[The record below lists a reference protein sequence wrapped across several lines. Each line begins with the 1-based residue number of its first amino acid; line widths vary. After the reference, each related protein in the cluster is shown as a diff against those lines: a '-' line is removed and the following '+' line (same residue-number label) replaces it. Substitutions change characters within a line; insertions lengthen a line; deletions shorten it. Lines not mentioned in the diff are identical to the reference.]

1 MNATARIGNTSPTRM
16 MALCL
21 AFAFLASSCGGG
33 NSSPD
38 SSSTPTSQTA
48 TLVVVVAG
56 VTETLSVSLDGE
68 VLVQSLTQSS
78 TGPLV
83 VASGQH
89 QLLVQSP
96 TGPIGDPHQTPFGL
110 DLAAASH
117 TTVYFGPNC
126 VFGGSA
132 FTFTDDTTPASG
144 SMAKLRIVN
153 GTCGFQPIN
162 IYVVPFGS
170 SPTGDPQISNIVG
183 QNKPTYMTFAPG
195 NYDVFFV
202 TAQTTGGPPPM
213 VLYHTGS
220 LPLAA
225 NQNRSL
231 YVYGC
236 SSSIT
241 SGSSSGESC
250 PAGYASTTVADLN

>member
-1 MNATARIGNTSPTRM
+1 MRTTKIKLAPAKLMG
-16 MALCL
+16 LCL
-21 AFAFLASSCGGG
+21 ALGLLGSSCGGG

-38 SSSTPTSQTA
+38 SSSTPPTSQTA
-48 TLVVVVAG
+48 TLVVVVG
-56 VTETLSVSLDGE
+56 EVTEPLSVSLDGQ

-96 TGPIGDPHQTPFGL
+96 TGPIGDPHQTPLPL
-110 DLAAASH
+110 DLAPASH

-126 VFGGSA
+126 IFGGSA
-132 FTFTDDTTPASG
+132 FTYTDDTTPASG

-170 SPTGDPQISNIVG
+170 SPTGDPQISNSLG
-183 QNKPTYMTFAPG
+183 QGQPTYMTFAPG

-202 TAQTTGGPPPM
+202 TTQTTGGPPPM

-236 SSSIT
+236 SSSTT

-250 PAGYASTTVADLN
+250 LAGYASTTVADLN